1 MLVHQYEMFKMLSSE
16 SITSLLTRMN
26 INTNILEA
34 LGRTYINVKIIS
46 KILRFLP
53 KTWEANVTTI
63 REAKYLTKLPLKELI
78 GFLKTHEIT
87 IDKQEQE
94 EKPKKNLAFKTIH
107 HIGDDEE
114 DDDEGDHEGIKENI
128 FLIIKYFQSFLKKK

>member
-1 MLVHQYEMFKMLSSE
+1 MLVHQYELFKMLSSE

-26 INTNILEA
+26 TNTNILEA
-34 LGRTYINVKIIS
+34 LGRTYINAKIIS
-46 KILRFLP
+46 KILRFLQ

-87 IDKQEQE
+87 MDKQEQE
-94 EKPKKNLAFKTIH
+94 EKPKKNLTFKTIH